1 MPPHFYSILA
11 YVISTEMAKY
21 IFTAKEADNKKR
33 PKNRNFRREHLRGVR
48 SKYGMH
54 SSFANPRLRVVST
67 SEDFPVAPA
76 IVWQTL
82 LFYEEL
88 SAAPPFF
95 LRWLLPVPLGTA
107 GSKST
112 VGSEVK
118 CRYAGGHLLKRVSAI
133 VEMRRFAFDVIE
145 QNLALRGVRVLGGEY
160 NLRSV
165 APARTRVT
173 VSTRYASPHRPDW
186 ICARF
191 EAAVCHC
198 FHRHL
203 LGAMRQNLVADV
215 LASAAA

>member
-1 MPPHFYSILA
+1 
-11 YVISTEMAKY
+11 
-21 IFTAKEADNKKR
+21 
-33 PKNRNFRREHLRGVR
+33 
-48 SKYGMH
+48 MH
-54 SSFANPRLRVVST
+54 SSFPNSRLRFVST
-67 SEDFPVAPA
+67 SEDFPATPA

-82 LFYEEL
+82 LFYEEV
-88 SAAPPFF
+88 SIVPPFL

-160 NLRSV
+160 NLYAL

-173 VSTRYASPHRPDW
+173 VSTRYVSPYRPDW
-186 ICARF
+186 VCARL

-198 FHRHL
+198 FHRPL
-203 LGAMRQNLVADV
+203 LSAMRQNLVADLV
-215 LASAAA
+215 ASAAA